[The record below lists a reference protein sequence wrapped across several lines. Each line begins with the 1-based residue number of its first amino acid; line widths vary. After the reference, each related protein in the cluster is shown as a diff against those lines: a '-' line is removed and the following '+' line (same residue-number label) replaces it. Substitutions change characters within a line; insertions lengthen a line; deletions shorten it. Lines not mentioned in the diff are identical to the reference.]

1 MFSNLIIYCL
11 SIYFFFHLFGR
22 SDIAASLRCGLNKIL
37 PSGILYIGQCAFCF
51 TFWVGLVV
59 SVVISFFAGLVFIP
73 YFLFAAPVLNLILDL
88 VVRALLSYNAS
99 DVRPSTYTLFSNT
112 FCGESDISTMKSDGY
127 YGSSTDFTVST
138 NPEEKKKE
146 DQEKTL

>member
-73 YFLFAAPVLNLILDL
+73 YFLFAAPVLNLVLDL
-88 VVRALLSYNAS
+88 VVRALLRVNSTTAS
-99 DVRPSTYTLFSNT
+99 
-112 FCGESDISTMKSDGY
+112 
-127 YGSSTDFTVST
+127 FTVST
-138 NPEEKKKE
+138 TGLGQSYTGLNSDESNAKITK
-146 DQEKTL
+146 